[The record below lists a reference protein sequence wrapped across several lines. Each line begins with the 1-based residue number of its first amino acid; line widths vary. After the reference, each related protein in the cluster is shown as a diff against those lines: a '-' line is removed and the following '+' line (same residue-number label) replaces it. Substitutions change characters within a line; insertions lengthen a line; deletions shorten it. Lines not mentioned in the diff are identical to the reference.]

1 VSQAGLRVVFA
12 GTPDFAAQHLQ
23 ALLDSPYQVVAVY
36 SQPDRPAG
44 RGRKLTASPVK
55 ALAIEHDIE
64 VQQPLSLK
72 DENAQAVLASYNAD
86 IMVVVAYGLLLP
98 QIALDTPRLGCIN
111 VHGSLLPRWRGAAPI
126 QRAILAGD
134 SMSGVTVMQM
144 EAGLDT
150 GPMLLK
156 AQIPITLNDTSASLY
171 EKLAVLGC
179 NSLVE
184 ALDHLQN
191 DGLTAQVQDNAAA
204 NYATKLMKSEGAID
218 WQQSAQQI
226 SLQVRG
232 LNPWPVAYSDWQD
245 NRLRIWMAH
254 AIEAPSAQTSSQ
266 PAGTL
271 VALDKNGLEVACG
284 DGHLKITQLQ
294 WPGGKAL
301 NQSELMNLKQKM
313 TIGETF
319 TSLTV
324 ES

>member
-1 VSQAGLRVVFA
+1 VSQEGLRVIFA

-23 ALLDSPYQVVAVY
+23 ALLDSPHQVVAVY

-55 ALAIEHDIE
+55 ALALEHAIE

-72 DENAQAVLASYNAD
+72 DAYAQQVLANYNAD

-98 QIALDTPRLGCIN
+98 QVVLDTPRLGCIN

-134 SMSGVTVMQM
+134 AMSGVTVMQM

-156 AQIPITLNDTSASLY
+156 AQIPIAPIDSSASLY

-179 NSLVE
+179 NSLVD
-184 ALDHLQN
+184 ALDSLQSA
-191 DGLTAQVQDNAAA
+191 GLTAQVQDNAAA
-204 NYATKLMKSEGAID
+204 NYAAKLTKTEGAID
-218 WQQSAQQI
+218 WHQSAQQI

-232 LNPWPVAYSDWQD
+232 LNPWPVAYSDWHD
-245 NRLRIWMAH
+245 SRLRIWMAH
-254 AIEAPSAQTSSQ
+254 AIDTSSNQ
-266 PAGTL
+266 PAGSL
-271 VALDKNGLEVACG
+271 VALDKTGLEVACG
-284 DGHLKITQLQ
+284 TGHLKITQLQ

-301 NQSELMNLKQKM
+301 IQSELMNLKQKM
-313 TIGETF
+313 TLGEAF
-319 TSLTV
+319 TSLMV
-324 ES
+324 EK

>member
-1 VSQAGLRVVFA
+1 VSQEGLRVIFA

-23 ALLDSPYQVVAVY
+23 ALLDSPHQVVAVY

-55 ALAIEHDIE
+55 ALAIEHAIE

-72 DENAQAVLASYNAD
+72 DADTQQVLTSYNAD

-98 QIALDTPRLGCIN
+98 QVVLDTPRLGCIN

-156 AQIPITLNDTSASLY
+156 AQIPIAPIDTSASLY

-184 ALDHLQN
+184 ALDSLQSA
-191 DGLTAQVQDNAAA
+191 GLTAQVQDNAAA
-204 NYATKLMKSEGAID
+204 NYAAKLTKAEGAID
-218 WQQSAQQI
+218 WHQSAQQI

-245 NRLRIWMAH
+245 SRLRIWMAH
-254 AIEAPSAQTSSQ
+254 AIDTSSNQ
-266 PAGTL
+266 PAGSL
-271 VALDKNGLEVACG
+271 VALDKTGLEVACG
-284 DGHLKITQLQ
+284 IGHLKITQLQ

-301 NQSELMNLKQKM
+301 IQSELMNLKQKM
-313 TIGETF
+313 TLGEAF
-319 TSLTV
+319 TSLMV
-324 ES
+324 KK

>member
-1 VSQAGLRVVFA
+1 VSQEGLRVIFA

-23 ALLDSPYQVVAVY
+23 ALLDSPHQVVAVY

-55 ALAIEHDIE
+55 ALALEHAIE

-72 DENAQAVLASYNAD
+72 DAEAQQVLASYNAD

-98 QIALDTPRLGCIN
+98 QVILDTPPLGCIN

-134 SMSGVTVMQM
+134 AMSGVTVMQM

-156 AQIPITLNDTSASLY
+156 AQISIAPIDTSASLY

-184 ALDHLQN
+184 ALDGLQSA
-191 DGLTAQVQDNAAA
+191 GLTAQVQDNAAA
-204 NYATKLMKSEGAID
+204 NYAAKLTKAEGAID
-218 WQQSAQQI
+218 WHQSAQQI

-245 NRLRIWMAH
+245 SRLRIWMAH
-254 AIEAPSAQTSSQ
+254 AIDTSSNQ

-271 VALDKNGLEVACG
+271 VALDKTGLEVACG
-284 DGHLKITQLQ
+284 TGHLKITQLQ

-301 NQSELMNLKQKM
+301 IQSELMNLKQKM
-313 TIGETF
+313 PLGKAF
-319 TSLTV
+319 TNLMV
-324 ES
+324 EK

>member
-1 VSQAGLRVVFA
+1 MSQEGLRVIFA

-23 ALLDSPYQVVAVY
+23 ALLDSPHQVVAVY

-55 ALAIEHDIE
+55 ALAIEHAIE

-72 DENAQAVLASYNAD
+72 DADTQQVLTSYNAD

-98 QIALDTPRLGCIN
+98 QVVLDTPRLGCIN

-156 AQIPITLNDTSASLY
+156 AQIPIAPIDTSASLY

-184 ALDHLQN
+184 ALDSLQSA
-191 DGLTAQVQDNAAA
+191 GLTAQVQDNAAA
-204 NYATKLMKSEGAID
+204 NYAAKLTKAEGAID
-218 WQQSAQQI
+218 WHQSAQQI

-245 NRLRIWMAH
+245 SRLRIWMAH
-254 AIEAPSAQTSSQ
+254 AIDTSSNQ
-266 PAGTL
+266 PAGSL
-271 VALDKNGLEVACG
+271 VALDKTGLEVACG
-284 DGHLKITQLQ
+284 IGHLKITQLQ

-301 NQSELMNLKQKM
+301 IQSELMNLKQKM
-313 TIGETF
+313 TLGEAF
-319 TSLTV
+319 TSLMV
-324 ES
+324 KK

>member
-1 VSQAGLRVVFA
+1 MSQEGLRVIFA

-23 ALLDSPYQVVAVY
+23 ALLDSPHQVVAVY

-55 ALAIEHDIE
+55 ALAIEHAIE

-72 DENAQAVLASYNAD
+72 DADTQQVLTSYNAD

-98 QIALDTPRLGCIN
+98 QVVLDTPRLGCIN

-156 AQIPITLNDTSASLY
+156 AQIPIAPIDTSASLY

-184 ALDHLQN
+184 ALDSLQSAR
-191 DGLTAQVQDNAAA
+191 LTAQVQDNAAA
-204 NYATKLMKSEGAID
+204 NYAAKLTKAEGAID
-218 WQQSAQQI
+218 WHQSAQQI

-245 NRLRIWMAH
+245 SRLRIWMAH
-254 AIEAPSAQTSSQ
+254 AIDTSSNQ
-266 PAGTL
+266 PAGSL
-271 VALDKNGLEVACG
+271 VALDKTGLEVACG
-284 DGHLKITQLQ
+284 IGHLKITQLQ

-301 NQSELMNLKQKM
+301 IQSELMNLKQKM
-313 TIGETF
+313 TLGEAF
-319 TSLTV
+319 TSLMV
-324 ES
+324 KK

>member
-1 VSQAGLRVVFA
+1 MSQEGLRVIFA

-23 ALLDSPYQVVAVY
+23 ALLDSPHQVVAVY

-55 ALAIEHDIE
+55 ALALEHAIE

-72 DENAQAVLASYNAD
+72 DAEAQQVLASYNAD

-98 QIALDTPRLGCIN
+98 QVILDTPPLGCIN

-134 SMSGVTVMQM
+134 AMSGVTVMQM

-156 AQIPITLNDTSASLY
+156 AQISIAPIDTSASLY

-184 ALDHLQN
+184 ALDGLQSA
-191 DGLTAQVQDNAAA
+191 GLTAQVQDNAAA
-204 NYATKLMKSEGAID
+204 NYAAKLTKAEGAID
-218 WQQSAQQI
+218 WHQSAQQI

-245 NRLRIWMAH
+245 SRLRIWMAH
-254 AIEAPSAQTSSQ
+254 AIDTSSNQ

-271 VALDKNGLEVACG
+271 VALDKTGLEVACG
-284 DGHLKITQLQ
+284 TGHLKITQLQ

-301 NQSELMNLKQKM
+301 IQSELMN
-313 TIGETF
+313 
-319 TSLTV
+319 
-324 ES
+324 

>member
-1 VSQAGLRVVFA
+1 MSQEGLRVIFA

-23 ALLDSPYQVVAVY
+23 ALLDSPHQVVAVY

-55 ALAIEHDIE
+55 ALAIEHAIE

-72 DENAQAVLASYNAD
+72 DADTQQVLTSYNAD

-98 QIALDTPRLGCIN
+98 QVVLDTPRLGCIN

-156 AQIPITLNDTSASLY
+156 AQIPIAPIDTSASLY

-184 ALDHLQN
+184 ALDSLQSA
-191 DGLTAQVQDNAAA
+191 GLTAQVQDNAAA
-204 NYATKLMKSEGAID
+204 NYAAKLTKAEGAID
-218 WQQSAQQI
+218 WHQSAQQI

-245 NRLRIWMAH
+245 SRLRIWMAH
-254 AIEAPSAQTSSQ
+254 AIDTSSNQ
-266 PAGTL
+266 PAGSL
-271 VALDKNGLEVACG
+271 VALDKTGLEVACG
-284 DGHLKITQLQ
+284 IGHLKITKLQ

-301 NQSELMNLKQKM
+301 IQSELMNLKQKM
-313 TIGETF
+313 TLGEAF
-319 TSLTV
+319 TSLMV
-324 ES
+324 KK

>member
-1 VSQAGLRVVFA
+1 MSQEGLRVIFA

-23 ALLDSPYQVVAVY
+23 ALLDSPHQVVAVY

-55 ALAIEHDIE
+55 ALALEHSIE

-72 DENAQAVLASYNAD
+72 DAEAQQVLASYNAD

-98 QIALDTPRLGCIN
+98 QVILDTPPLGCIN

-134 SMSGVTVMQM
+134 AMSGVTVMQM

-156 AQIPITLNDTSASLY
+156 AQIPIAPIDTSASLY

-184 ALDHLQN
+184 ALDGLQSA
-191 DGLTAQVQDNAAA
+191 GLTAQVQDNAAA
-204 NYATKLMKSEGAID
+204 NYAAKLTKAEGAID
-218 WQQSAQQI
+218 WHQSAQQI

-245 NRLRIWMAH
+245 SRLRIWIAH
-254 AIEAPSAQTSSQ
+254 AIDTSSNQ

-271 VALDKNGLEVACG
+271 VALDKTGLEVACG
-284 DGHLKITQLQ
+284 TGHLKITQLQ

-301 NQSELMNLKQKM
+301 IQSELMNLKQKM
-313 TIGETF
+313 PLGKAF
-319 TSLTV
+319 TNLMV
-324 ES
+324 EK

>member
-1 VSQAGLRVVFA
+1 VSQEGLRVIFA

-23 ALLDSPYQVVAVY
+23 ALLDSSHQVVAVY

-55 ALAIEHDIE
+55 ALALKHAIE

-72 DENAQAVLASYNAD
+72 DADTQQVLATYNAD

-98 QIALDTPRLGCIN
+98 QVILDTPRLGCIN

-134 SMSGVTVMQM
+134 SMSGVSVMQM

-156 AQIPITLNDTSASLY
+156 AQIPIAPIDTSASLY
-171 EKLAVLGC
+171 EKLAVLGR

-184 ALDHLQN
+184 ALDSLQSG
-191 DGLTAQVQDNAAA
+191 GLTAQVQDNAAA
-204 NYATKLMKSEGAID
+204 NYAAKLTKAEGAID
-218 WQQSAQQI
+218 WHQSAQQI

-245 NRLRIWMAH
+245 SRLRIWMAH
-254 AIEAPSAQTSSQ
+254 AIDTSSNQ
-266 PAGTL
+266 PAGSL
-271 VALDKNGLEVACG
+271 VALDKTGLEVACG
-284 DGHLKITQLQ
+284 IGHLKITQLQ

-301 NQSELMNLKQKM
+301 IQSELMNLKQKM
-313 TIGETF
+313 TLGEAF
-319 TSLTV
+319 TSLMV
-324 ES
+324 EK

>member
-1 VSQAGLRVVFA
+1 M
-12 GTPDFAAQHLQ
+12 
-23 ALLDSPYQVVAVY
+23 
-36 SQPDRPAG
+36 
-44 RGRKLTASPVK
+44 
-55 ALAIEHDIE
+55 
-64 VQQPLSLK
+64 QQPLSLK
-72 DENAQAVLASYNAD
+72 DADTQQVLTSYNAD

-98 QIALDTPRLGCIN
+98 QVVLDTPRLGCIN

-156 AQIPITLNDTSASLY
+156 AQIPIAPIDTSASLY

-184 ALDHLQN
+184 ALDSLQSA
-191 DGLTAQVQDNAAA
+191 GLTAQVQDNAAA
-204 NYATKLMKSEGAID
+204 NYAAKLTKAEGAID
-218 WQQSAQQI
+218 WHQSAQQI

-245 NRLRIWMAH
+245 SRLRIWMAH
-254 AIEAPSAQTSSQ
+254 AIDTSSNQ
-266 PAGTL
+266 PAGSL
-271 VALDKNGLEVACG
+271 VALDKTGLEVACG
-284 DGHLKITQLQ
+284 IGHLKITQLQ

-301 NQSELMNLKQKM
+301 IQSELMNLKQKM
-313 TIGETF
+313 TLGEAF
-319 TSLTV
+319 TSLMV
-324 ES
+324 KK

>member
-1 VSQAGLRVVFA
+1 VSQEGLRVIFA

-23 ALLDSPYQVVAVY
+23 ALLDSPHQVVAVY

-55 ALAIEHDIE
+55 ALALEHAIE

-72 DENAQAVLASYNAD
+72 DAEAQQVLASYNAD

-98 QIALDTPRLGCIN
+98 QVILDTPPLGCIN

-134 SMSGVTVMQM
+134 AMSGVTVMQM

-156 AQIPITLNDTSASLY
+156 AQISIAPIDTSASLY

-184 ALDHLQN
+184 ALDGLQSA
-191 DGLTAQVQDNAAA
+191 GLTAQVQDNAAA
-204 NYATKLMKSEGAID
+204 NYAAKLTKAEGAID
-218 WQQSAQQI
+218 WHQSAQQI

-245 NRLRIWMAH
+245 SRLRIWMAH
-254 AIEAPSAQTSSQ
+254 AIDTSSNQ

-271 VALDKNGLEVACG
+271 VALDKTGLEVACG
-284 DGHLKITQLQ
+284 TGHLKITQLQ

-301 NQSELMNLKQKM
+301 IQSELMNLKQKM
-313 TIGETF
+313 PLGGAF
-319 TSLTV
+319 TSLMV
-324 ES
+324 EK

>member
-1 VSQAGLRVVFA
+1 MSQEGLRVIFA

-23 ALLDSPYQVVAVY
+23 ALLDSPHQVVAVY

-55 ALAIEHDIE
+55 ALALEHAIE

-72 DENAQAVLASYNAD
+72 DAYAQQVLANYNAD

-98 QIALDTPRLGCIN
+98 QVVLDTPRLGCIN

-134 SMSGVTVMQM
+134 AMSGVTVMQM

-156 AQIPITLNDTSASLY
+156 AQIPIAPIDSSASLY

-179 NSLVE
+179 NSLVD
-184 ALDHLQN
+184 ALDSLQSA
-191 DGLTAQVQDNAAA
+191 GLTAQVQDNAAA
-204 NYATKLMKSEGAID
+204 NYAAKLTKTEGAID
-218 WQQSAQQI
+218 WHQSAQQI

-232 LNPWPVAYSDWQD
+232 LNPWPVAYSDWHD
-245 NRLRIWMAH
+245 SRLRIWMAH
-254 AIEAPSAQTSSQ
+254 AIDTSSNQ
-266 PAGTL
+266 PAGSL
-271 VALDKNGLEVACG
+271 VALDKTGLEVACG
-284 DGHLKITQLQ
+284 TGHLKITQLQ

-301 NQSELMNLKQKM
+301 IQSELMNLKQKM
-313 TIGETF
+313 TLGEAF
-319 TSLTV
+319 TSLMV
-324 ES
+324 EK